1 MSARGAEVPPADG
14 TELLAPGLVSLV
26 RAGLEL
32 HPHFRGR
39 ASLLAIGLVD
49 QTIVLSGLL
58 PSYYLKQLLQE
69 AIRGVPGVV
78 EIDNHVLVMRPE
90 A

>member
-1 MSARGAEVPPADG
+1 MSSESAEEPPAEG
-14 TELLAPGLVSLV
+14 TELLTIGLVSLV

-39 ASLLAIGLVD
+39 ASLLVIELVD
-49 QTIVLSGLL
+49 QTIVLSGSL

-69 AIRGVPGVV
+69 AVRGVPGVV
-78 EIDNHVLVMRPE
+78 GIDNHVLVMRPDF
-90 A
+90 

>member
-1 MSARGAEVPPADG
+1 MRAGSAETPRCDGADLPD
-14 TELLAPGLVSLV
+14 TGLVTLV

-39 ASLLAIGLVD
+39 ASLLTIELVD
-49 QTIVLSGLL
+49 QTIVLSGHL

-78 EIDNHVLVMRPE
+78 AIDNDVLVMRPE
-90 A
+90 S